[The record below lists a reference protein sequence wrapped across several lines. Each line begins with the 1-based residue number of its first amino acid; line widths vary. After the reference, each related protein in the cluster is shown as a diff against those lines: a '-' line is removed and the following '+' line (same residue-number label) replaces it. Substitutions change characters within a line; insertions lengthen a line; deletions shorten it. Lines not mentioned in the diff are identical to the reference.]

1 MINNFSVYGLNIS
14 LDFTDEYKNIILL
27 IIKIVS
33 IFYIKYQYIYEII
46 YLFNYYITFSQSI
59 IIKSLKIYSIK

>member
-33 IFYIKYQYIYEII
+33 IFYIKYQYIY
-46 YLFNYYITFSQSI
+46 
-59 IIKSLKIYSIK
+59 